1 MENRICDNFLILALN
16 PRSGNYMLYGN
27 PLTYG
32 LLGAIF
38 MDLMIAGYL
47 SIDNCRIVAGKEK
60 GAVSSEVMEKIRQR
74 IISNS
79 KELKVAAWMKKLG
92 IHTGRYL
99 KEVRS
104 EMIAA
109 GLVRVEKKK
118 FLFIPWS
125 LWYPAN
131 PGYRKKL
138 IFRINEI
145 LLSGK
150 EAENDEAMLLGLI
163 YATKL
168 HKALSNEREKRQRL
182 RKALVKYMKENPVAS
197 GTDQVL
203 RDVQTA
209 VAAGIVA
216 SVAASSSAHH

>member
-27 PLTYG
+27 PLAYG

-47 SIDNCRIVAGKEK
+47 GIDDGRVVAGKET

-74 IISNS
+74 VTSSS
-79 KELKVAAWMKKLG
+79 KERKVAAWIKRFG
-92 IHTGRYL
+92 IHSGRYL
-99 KEVRS
+99 REVRS

-109 GLVRVEKKK
+109 GLIRVERKK

-150 EAENDEAMLLGLI
+150 EADKDEAMLLGLI

-168 HKALSNEREKRQRL
+168 HKALSNEREKRKRL
-182 RKALVKYMKENPVAS
+182 RKALVKYMKESPVAS
-197 GTDQVL
+197 GTDLVL
-203 RDVQTA
+203 RDIQTA
-209 VAAGIVA
+209 IAAGVVA
-216 SVAASSSAHH
+216 SVAASNAPHT